1 MPQSLLCPTS
11 VDTPRQRPR
20 ARWTIAGSCV
30 AHAGLAAA
38 ILVLPALGP
47 VALPPFA
54 RPLTLVMASPER
66 LPPVP
71 VVPPRPADQPAA
83 IVPTE
88 APDGIAPERPQPASS
103 VPGVPT
109 FGDVRG
115 DAGGDSHLLG
125 RGIDVARTITPPPA
139 PPPTPVVVRAGGKIE
154 APARITYVAPV
165 YPPIAV
171 QVRREGT
178 VVVEA
183 TIDESG
189 VVKDVTVKKSVSL
202 LDAAAIAAVK
212 QWRYTPTR
220 LNGQPVSVILEVAVT
235 FNLK

>member
-1 MPQSLLCPTS
+1 MPQSLLCSAS

-47 VALPPFA
+47 IALPPFA

-71 VVPPRPADQPAA
+71 VVPPRSADQPAA

-88 APDGIAPERPQPASS
+88 APTGFAPERPQAPA
-103 VPGVPT
+103 VAGVPT
-109 FGDVRG
+109 IGDVRG
-115 DAGGDSHLLG
+115 DGIEFSRLVSRGGDG
-125 RGIDVARTITPPPA
+125 VRPMTPPPQPPAA
-139 PPPTPVVVRAGGKIE
+139 PTVVRAGGNIE
-154 APARITYVAPV
+154 APTRLTYVAPI

-189 VVKDVTVKKSVSL
+189 VVKDVTVKKSVLL
-202 LDAAAIAAVK
+202 LDAAAIAAVR

-235 FNLK
+235 FTLK

>member
-1 MPQSLLCPTS
+1 MPRTLLGATS
-11 VDTPRQRPR
+11 VEVPRRPR

-30 AHAGLAAA
+30 AHAALAAA

-47 VALPPFA
+47 IALPPFA
-54 RPLTLVMASPER
+54 RPLTLVLASSER

-88 APDGIAPERPQPASS
+88 APDGFPPERPQPAPS
-103 VPGVPT
+103 VPGVPAI
-109 FGDVRG
+109 GDIRG
-115 DAGGDSHLLG
+115 DASGYSHLLD
-125 RGIDVARTITPPPA
+125 RGSDLARLATPPPPTA
-139 PPPTPVVVRAGGKIE
+139 PTPTVVRVGGKVE
-154 APARITYVAPV
+154 APARITYVAPI

-189 VVKDVTVKKSVSL
+189 VVKDVIVKRSAPL
-202 LDAAAIAAVK
+202 LDAAAVAAVR
-212 QWRYTPTR
+212 QWRYTPTK
-220 LNGQPVSVILEVAVT
+220 LNGMPVSVILEVAVT
-235 FNLK
+235 FALK